1 MDDDYKAGGLG
12 LATAVSLPGLLLP
25 PGVLRCNSTS
35 SAPDSAAA
43 AAGGG
48 GAPARVLTF
57 KEGGPDQP
65 ASKQYIYSHIRKGSF
80 SSVLD
85 GWVPGQLPGGDGW
98 ASGGVLAGWVAG
110 RLAGTQ
116 YAVLHAS
123 PHSPRAFLQA
133 GVAGWNASPTM
144 MHACSWFLKHTHA
157 CISACVR
164 ACVRVCVCACM
175 HACMCMH
182 ALRLVKGYACK
193 LPLASEPHLP
203 STRAQPPTPLA
214 HEAARWCSTL
224 RAQPPMPLPHEPP
237 GWCSTRRVPAA
248 GRRQTCSTNN
258 NNAVHNTAKQHDAA
272 RCMRANTQFP
282 KRWACV
288 RACVRVCICACVCA
302 CVCGSRPLWIPST
315 QAIS

>member
-98 ASGGVLAGWVAG
+98 ASGGVLAGWVPGRLPGGGMAG
-110 RLAGTQ
+110 R
-116 YAVLHAS
+116 
-123 PHSPRAFLQA
+123 
-133 GVAGWNASPTM
+133 VAGFW
-144 MHACSWFLKHTHA
+144 L
-157 CISACVR
+157 
-164 ACVRVCVCACM
+164 
-175 HACMCMH
+175 
-182 ALRLVKGYACK
+182 G
-193 LPLASEPHLP
+193 
-203 STRAQPPTPLA
+203 
-214 HEAARWCSTL
+214 
-224 RAQPPMPLPHEPP
+224 
-237 GWCSTRRVPAA
+237 GWQ
-248 GRRQTCSTNN
+248 G
-258 NNAVHNTAKQHDAA
+258 
-272 RCMRANTQFP
+272 
-282 KRWACV
+282 
-288 RACVRVCICACVCA
+288 
-302 CVCGSRPLWIPST
+302 G
-315 QAIS
+315 